1 MLDCRKIPRMTFTA
15 LKLRLDR
22 YEKLMRLDKPIGTLL
37 LLWPTLWALWIA
49 TEGKPPWLLVW
60 IFALGTL
67 LMRSAG
73 CVINDYAD
81 RDFDPHV
88 ERTRDR
94 PLAARTVSTREALT
108 LAAALIGCSFLL
120 ILPILEE
127 VWWLALIA
135 LFLAASYPF
144 TKRFFALPQ
153 AYLGVAFGFGIP
165 MAFAAA
171 TGQVGQL
178 GWTML
183 AANIFW
189 ALAYDTE
196 YAMVDRED
204 DLKIGIRT
212 AAITFGSFDVAA
224 VMICYAITLLILF
237 GIGQQLAY
245 GRLYFAGLAVA
256 SGLAVFH
263 FFLIRDRD
271 RAGCFAAFRHNNWFG
286 AAVFAGI
293 AAELNLRPWLYPH

>member
-1 MLDCRKIPRMTFTA
+1 MTLEE
-15 LKLRLDR
+15 LKQRADL

-37 LLWPTLWALWIA
+37 LLWPTLWALWIV
-49 TEGKPPWLLVW
+49 TSGRPHWLLVW

-88 ERTRDR
+88 ERTRNR
-94 PLAARTVSTREALT
+94 PLAARAVSVREALI
-108 LAAALIGCSFLL
+108 LAAVLAFCAFLL
-120 ILPILEE
+120 VLPIFRQ

-144 TKRFFALPQ
+144 TKRFFFLPQ

-165 MAFAAA
+165 MAFAAV
-171 TGQVGQL
+171 TGEVGMI

-183 AANIFW
+183 VANIFW

-212 AAITFGSFDVAA
+212 AAITFGRFDVVAVMLCYAATLGILAA
-224 VMICYAITLLILF
+224 VGWQLHF
-237 GIGQQLAY
+237 GAPY
-245 GRLYFAGLAVA
+245 YAGLVTAA
-256 SGLAVFH
+256 ALAGYH
-263 FFLIRDRD
+263 YTLIRHRG
-271 RAGCFAAFRHNNWFG
+271 REGCFAAFRHNNWFG
-286 AAVFAGI
+286 AAIFAGI
-293 AAELNLRPWLYPH
+293 VAELNLQPWLAG